1 MQGPRVGLHLMP
13 IQLPLSFDAAVAAGG
28 ASTEEA
34 LAIFD
39 ALAPVPA
46 DLLRGAW
53 AGTGFPTGH
62 PMDGAL
68 EAYHWHGKRFEG
80 EEDVHPLVFRSG
92 GRKLALHPSLVAPFL
107 PLVLRFPC
115 LKSPALGRL
124 LQPLL
129 PLLATRRSRARL
141 RMTQHRGQLTATM
154 IYDGV
159 PIQDVFRQVDA
170 GTLLGLMDM
179 KGMQQPFFFVLRRER
194 E

>member
-1 MQGPRVGLHLMP
+1 MAIPP
-13 IQLPLSFDAAVAAGG
+13 PPTFDAALAAG
-28 ASTEEA
+28 ASTAQA

-39 ALAPVPA
+39 ALPPVPA

-53 AGTGFPTGH
+53 VGSGFATGH

-68 EAYHWHGKRFEG
+68 EAYHWHGKRFDC
-80 EEDVHPLVFRSG
+80 EEEVHPLVFRSG
-92 GRKLALHPSLVAPFL
+92 GRRFAVHPSLVAPLL
-107 PLVLRFPC
+107 PLVMRFSW

-124 LQPLL
+124 AQWLL

-159 PIQDVFRQVDA
+159 PIHDVFRQVDDD
-170 GTLLGLMDM
+170 TLLGLMDM
-179 KGMQQPFFFVLRRER
+179 KGMRQPFFFVLRRER
-194 E
+194 G